1 MTAWNLLIILNVI
14 KLSCFTKPFISS
26 LNTNPP
32 DMTYTQLQI
41 ETAHDGKIQIAYLN
55 DEKTYNSLNK
65 VLLQELREFVYA
77 GSRNP
82 DVRCLAISGRGK
94 AFCSGQNLK
103 DAMSFND
110 PEEDRII
117 QRIVIDYYNPLVKEI
132 AACRKP
138 VISLVNGPAVGAGA
152 MLALICD
159 ICLATEASYFS
170 QAFVNIGLIPDT
182 GGTYWLPKL
191 LGRQQANYL
200 AFTGKKL
207 SATEAK
213 NMGLIADVFPNEAFA
228 ESAMQVLTQI
238 SALPTKAIALT
249 KKAFNESYGNS
260 LSQQLDL
267 EGILQQEAA
276 ESEDFREGIAA
287 FLEKRAPEYKGK

>member
-1 MTAWNLLIILNVI
+1 M
-14 KLSCFTKPFISS
+14 
-26 LNTNPP
+26 
-32 DMTYTQLQI
+32 YTQLEI
-41 ETAHDGKIQIAYLN
+41 EVHLEGKLQIAYLN
-55 DEKTYNSLNK
+55 QPETYNSLNK
-65 VLLQELREFVYA
+65 ILLKELRTFVHEA
-77 GSRNP
+77 SKNP
-82 DVRCLAISGRGK
+82 EVRCIAISGRGK

-103 DAMSFND
+103 EALSLGNAED
-110 PEEDRII
+110 DRII

-132 AACRKP
+132 AHAKKP
-138 VISLVNGPAVGAGA
+138 VVSLVNGAAVGAGA

-159 ICLATEASYFS
+159 ISLATESSYFS

-213 NMGLIADVFPNEAFA
+213 NMGLIADVFPDENFM
-228 ESAMQVLTQI
+228 ESAMEVLTTL
-238 SALPTKAIALT
+238 SNLPTKAISLT
-249 KKAFNESYGNS
+249 KKAFNESYENS
-260 LSQQLDL
+260 LSEQLDV

-276 ESEDFREGIAA
+276 ETEDFREGVTA
-287 FLEKRAPEYKGK
+287 FLEKRKPNYKGK

>member
-1 MTAWNLLIILNVI
+1 M
-14 KLSCFTKPFISS
+14 
-26 LNTNPP
+26 
-32 DMTYTQLQI
+32 YTQLEI
-41 ETAHDGKIQIAYLN
+41 ETLLGGKLQIAYLN
-55 DEKTYNSLNK
+55 QPETYNSLNK
-65 VLLQELREFVYA
+65 NLLKELRTFVHE
-77 GSRNP
+77 SSKNP
-82 DVRCLAISGRGK
+82 EVRCIGISGRGK

-103 DAMSFND
+103 DALSYGD
-110 PEEDRII
+110 EGDERVI

-132 AACRKP
+132 SKCRKP

-159 ICLATEASYFS
+159 ITLATESSYFS

-207 SATEAK
+207 LATEAK
-213 NMGLIADVFPNEAFA
+213 NLGLIADVFGDENFMVN
-228 ESAMQVLTQI
+228 AMGILEQI
-238 SALPTKAIALT
+238 SNLPTKAISLT
-249 KKAFNESYGNS
+249 KKAFNESYDNN

-276 ESEDFREGIAA
+276 ETEDFREGVAA
-287 FLEKRAPEYKGK
+287 FLEKRTPNYQGK

>member
-1 MTAWNLLIILNVI
+1 M
-14 KLSCFTKPFISS
+14 
-26 LNTNPP
+26 
-32 DMTYTQLQI
+32 YTQLEI
-41 ETAHDGKIQIAYLN
+41 ESLLEGKLQIAYLN
-55 DEKTYNSLNK
+55 QPETFNSLNK
-65 VLLQELREFVYA
+65 ILLKELRTFVHEA
-77 GSRNP
+77 SKNP
-82 DVRCLAISGRGK
+82 EVRCIAISGRGK

-103 DAMSFND
+103 EALSLGNAED
-110 PEEDRII
+110 DRII

-132 AACRKP
+132 AHAKKP
-138 VISLVNGPAVGAGA
+138 VVSLVNGAAVGAGA

-159 ICLATEASYFS
+159 ISLATESSYFS

-213 NMGLIADVFPNEAFA
+213 NMGLIADVFPDENFM
-228 ESAMQVLTQI
+228 ESAMEVLTTL
-238 SALPTKAIALT
+238 SNLPTKAIALT
-249 KKAFNESYGNS
+249 KKAFNESYENS
-260 LSQQLDL
+260 LSEQLDI

-276 ESEDFREGIAA
+276 ETEDFREGVTA
-287 FLEKRAPEYKGK
+287 FLEKRKPNYKGK

>member
-1 MTAWNLLIILNVI
+1 M
-14 KLSCFTKPFISS
+14 
-26 LNTNPP
+26 
-32 DMTYTQLQI
+32 YTQLQI
-41 ETAHDGKIQIAYLN
+41 ESHFEGKLQIAYLN
-55 DEKTYNSLNK
+55 QPETYNSLNK
-65 VLLQELREFVYA
+65 VLLRELKQFVHDC
-77 GSRNP
+77 SHSES
-82 DVRCLAISGRGK
+82 VRCVAISGRGK

-103 DAMSFND
+103 DAMSMND
-110 PEEDRII
+110 PEEERVI
-117 QRIVIDYYNPLVKEI
+117 QRMVIDYYNPLVKEI
-132 AACRKP
+132 ANCRKP

-159 ICLATEASYFS
+159 ISLATQSSYFS

-213 NMGLIADVFPNEAFA
+213 QIGLIADVFEDENFA
-228 ESAMQVLTQI
+228 VNAMGVLEQI
-238 SALPTKAIALT
+238 SNLPTKAIALT
-249 KKAFNESYGNS
+249 KKAFNESYDNS
-260 LSQQLDL
+260 LSKQLDV

-276 ESEDFREGIAA
+276 ETEDFREGVTA
-287 FLEKRAPEYKGK
+287 FLEKRKPNYRGR

>member
-1 MTAWNLLIILNVI
+1 MYNQLEIESLLEG
-14 KLSCFTKPFISS
+14 KL
-26 LNTNPP
+26 
-32 DMTYTQLQI
+32 
-41 ETAHDGKIQIAYLN
+41 QIAYLN
-55 DEKTYNSLNK
+55 QPETYNSLNK
-65 VLLQELREFVYA
+65 ILLKELRTFVHEA
-77 GSRNP
+77 SKNP
-82 DVRCLAISGRGK
+82 EVRCIAISGRGK

-103 DAMSFND
+103 EALSLGNAED
-110 PEEDRII
+110 DRII

-132 AACRKP
+132 AHAKKP
-138 VISLVNGPAVGAGA
+138 VVSLVNGAAVGAGA

-159 ICLATEASYFS
+159 ISLATESSYFS

-213 NMGLIADVFPNEAFA
+213 NMGLIADVFPNENFM
-228 ESAMQVLTQI
+228 ESAMEVLTTL
-238 SALPTKAIALT
+238 SNLPTKAISLT
-249 KKAFNESYGNS
+249 KKAFNESYENS
-260 LSQQLDL
+260 LNEQLDV

-276 ESEDFREGIAA
+276 ETEDFREGVTA
-287 FLEKRAPEYKGK
+287 FLEKRKPNYKGK

>member
-1 MTAWNLLIILNVI
+1 MYNQLEIESLLEG
-14 KLSCFTKPFISS
+14 KL
-26 LNTNPP
+26 
-32 DMTYTQLQI
+32 
-41 ETAHDGKIQIAYLN
+41 QIAYLSQP
-55 DEKTYNSLNK
+55 ETFNSLNK
-65 VLLQELREFVYA
+65 ILLKELRTFVHEA
-77 GSRNP
+77 SKNP
-82 DVRCLAISGRGK
+82 EVRCIAISGRGK

-103 DAMSFND
+103 EALSLGNAED
-110 PEEDRII
+110 DRII

-132 AACRKP
+132 AHAKKP
-138 VISLVNGPAVGAGA
+138 VVSLVNGAAVGAGA

-159 ICLATEASYFS
+159 ISLATESSYFS

-213 NMGLIADVFPNEAFA
+213 NMGLIADVFPDENFM
-228 ESAMQVLTQI
+228 ESAMEVLTTL
-238 SALPTKAIALT
+238 SNLPTKAISLT
-249 KKAFNESYGNS
+249 KKAFNESYENS
-260 LSQQLDL
+260 LSEQLDV

-276 ESEDFREGIAA
+276 ETEDFREGVTA
-287 FLEKRAPEYKGK
+287 FLEKRKPNYKGK

>member
-1 MTAWNLLIILNVI
+1 M
-14 KLSCFTKPFISS
+14 
-26 LNTNPP
+26 
-32 DMTYTQLQI
+32 YTQLEI
-41 ETAHDGKIQIAYLN
+41 ESLLEGKLQIAYLN
-55 DEKTYNSLNK
+55 QPETYNSLNK
-65 VLLQELREFVYA
+65 ILLKELRTFVHEA
-77 GSRNP
+77 SKNP
-82 DVRCLAISGRGK
+82 EVRCIAISGRGK

-103 DAMSFND
+103 EALSLGNAED
-110 PEEDRII
+110 DRII

-132 AACRKP
+132 AHANKP
-138 VISLVNGPAVGAGA
+138 IVSLVNGAAVGAGA

-159 ICLATEASYFS
+159 ISLATESSYFS

-213 NMGLIADVFPNEAFA
+213 NMGLIADVFPDENFM
-228 ESAMQVLTQI
+228 ESAMEVLTTL
-238 SALPTKAIALT
+238 SNLPTKAISLT
-249 KKAFNESYGNS
+249 KKAFNESYENS
-260 LSQQLDL
+260 LNEQLDV

-276 ESEDFREGIAA
+276 ETEDFREGVTA
-287 FLEKRAPEYKGK
+287 FLEKRKPNYKGK

>member
-1 MTAWNLLIILNVI
+1 M
-14 KLSCFTKPFISS
+14 
-26 LNTNPP
+26 
-32 DMTYTQLQI
+32 YTQLEI
-41 ETAHDGKIQIAYLN
+41 ESLLEGKLQIAYLN
-55 DEKTYNSLNK
+55 QPETYNSLNK
-65 VLLQELREFVYA
+65 ILLKELRTFVHEA
-77 GSRNP
+77 SKNP
-82 DVRCLAISGRGK
+82 EVRCIAISGRGK

-103 DAMSFND
+103 EALSLGNAED
-110 PEEDRII
+110 DRII

-132 AACRKP
+132 AHAKKP
-138 VISLVNGPAVGAGA
+138 VVSLVNGAAVGAGA

-159 ICLATEASYFS
+159 ISLATESSYFS

-213 NMGLIADVFPNEAFA
+213 NMGLIADVFPDENFM
-228 ESAMQVLTQI
+228 ESAMEVLTTL
-238 SALPTKAIALT
+238 SNLPTKAISLT
-249 KKAFNESYGNS
+249 KKAFNESYDNN

-276 ESEDFREGIAA
+276 ESADFMEGVAA
-287 FLEKRAPEYKGK
+287 FLEKRKPNYKGK

>member
-1 MTAWNLLIILNVI
+1 MGKSNYINTPNQRI
-14 KLSCFTKPFISS
+14 K
-26 LNTNPP
+26 
-32 DMTYTQLQI
+32 MYTQLEI
-41 ETAHDGKIQIAYLN
+41 ESHLEGKLQIAYLN

-65 VLLQELREFVYA
+65 TLLSELKIFVHE
-77 GSRNP
+77 GSKNP
-82 DVRCLAISGRGK
+82 EVRCLAISGRGK

-103 DAMSFND
+103 DAMSFSD
-110 PEEDRII
+110 PEEERVI
-117 QRIVIDYYNPLVKEI
+117 QRMVIDFYNPLVKEI
-132 AACRKP
+132 ANARKP

-159 ICLATEASYFS
+159 FTLATESSYFS

-213 NMGLIADVFPNEAFA
+213 NLGLIADVFEDENFIKN
-228 ESAMQVLTQI
+228 AMGILEQI
-238 SALPTKAIALT
+238 SNLPTKAISLT
-249 KKAFNESYGNS
+249 KKAFNESYDNT
-260 LSQQLDL
+260 LIQQLDV
-267 EGILQQEAA
+267 EGILQQEVA
-276 ESEDFREGIAA
+276 ESEDFMEGVTA
-287 FLEKRAPEYKGK
+287 FLEKRKPEYKGK